1 MFLVGNQMVVYT
13 SKFKSLYTA
22 FWHSINLSEYRIGIK
37 FDKDPLAVK
46 QNNYFN
52 KIVNVSIVYDLDA
65 WPINPTNYF
74 KFKKCLSEAANIVK
88 IVINKSMYIV
98 DIK

>member
-46 QNNYFN
+46 QNNYLN

-65 WPINPTNYF
+65 WPRNPTNYF
-74 KFKKCLSEAANIVK
+74 KFKNWLFGATIIVK
-88 IVINKSMYIV
+88 NSDQEYMYIC
-98 DIK
+98 I